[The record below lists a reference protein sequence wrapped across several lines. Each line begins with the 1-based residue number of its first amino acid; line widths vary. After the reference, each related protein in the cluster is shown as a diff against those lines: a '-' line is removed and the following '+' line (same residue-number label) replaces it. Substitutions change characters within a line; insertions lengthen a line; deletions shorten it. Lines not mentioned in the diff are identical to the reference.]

1 MNVKPGYII
10 FDKTNWDIADKKSNY
25 RTLIS
30 TNEHKDMLE
39 KDKKIWNETKYLIK
53 VKCDN
58 SDGNDD
64 KSMKISFT

>member
-1 MNVKPGYII
+1 
-10 FDKTNWDIADKKSNY
+10 
-25 RTLIS
+25 
-30 TNEHKDMLE
+30 MLE

-53 VKCDN
+53 VKYDN

>member
-1 MNVKPGYII
+1 
-10 FDKTNWDIADKKSNY
+10 
-25 RTLIS
+25 
-30 TNEHKDMLE
+30 MLE

-64 KSMKISFT
+64 KSMKISFTYDNCL